1 MTTEQRE
8 AIERLKSW
16 RENAS
21 KPHFA
26 HPYFGE
32 RGERGWEGDKMMR
45 QDTWIVA
52 CLCLD
57 MLAARETIEDA
68 HA

>member
-1 MTTEQRE
+1 MTAEQRE

-16 RENAS
+16 RNR
-21 KPHFA
+21 KPTDFT
-26 HPYFGE
+26 HPYFDGK
-32 RGERGWEGDKMMR
+32 GDRGWDGDKLMK

-57 MLAARETIEDA
+57 MLAAREMIEDA